1 MAAAPSLGITS
12 ISRASQLCRR
22 PAPSGKSAWK
32 DCTIR
37 EGYSI
42 RAVCTILGVEHSLMV
57 RTECIGGRKG
67 FCAESSARKNG
78 VSDK

>member
-1 MAAAPSLGITS
+1 MGITS
-12 ISRASQLCRR
+12 ISLASQLCRR
-22 PAPSGKSAWK
+22 PAPSGQSAWPVGWK

-42 RAVCTILGVEHSLMV
+42 RAVYTILGVKRSLMV

-67 FCAESSARKNG
+67 CCEESSARKNE